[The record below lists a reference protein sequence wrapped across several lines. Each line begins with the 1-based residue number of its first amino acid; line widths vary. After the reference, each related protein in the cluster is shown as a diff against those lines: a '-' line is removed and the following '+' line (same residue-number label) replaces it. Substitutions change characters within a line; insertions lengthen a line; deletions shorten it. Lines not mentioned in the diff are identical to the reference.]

1 MRDYL
6 GMRSKY
12 PKWAHRRDEHKK
24 RKRKSKRKRRRSRR
38 RRRRAAG
45 GGTST
50 EGMLVSLLHQ
60 LMLRPQTLAKK
71 HGENVWTQYG
81 GAVTPDRLA
90 NVRSRDE
97 AARMRQARQGPGGHG
112 AGAGAGAVAAIGP
125 VGPPAVRQPPRARS
139 PSPRRGGYP
148 AEFFRA

>member
-24 RKRKSKRKRRRSRR
+24 RRRKSRRKRKRRR
-38 RRRRAAG
+38 RAQSAG
-45 GGTST
+45 AGTTT

-71 HGENVWTQYG
+71 HGENVLTQYG
-81 GAVTPDRLA
+81 GIVKPGVLSNLWSRQDREERKA
-90 NVRSRDE
+90 DWY
-97 AARMRQARQGPGGHG
+97 AKHYPGAGRGRG
-112 AGAGAGAVAAIGP
+112 AGAGAGAAAAIGP
-125 VGPPAVRQPPRARS
+125 VGRRPPTYAPPPGAAAW
-139 PSPRRGGYP
+139 GT
-148 AEFFRA
+148 

>member
-1 MRDYL
+1 MRDYV

-24 RKRKSKRKRRRSRR
+24 RKRKSKRKRRRSRG
-38 RRRRAAG
+38 RRRRAA
-45 GGTST
+45 GTST
-50 EGMLVSLLHQ
+50 EGMLVSLMHQ

-71 HGENVWTQYG
+71 HGENVLTQYG
-81 GAVTPDRLA
+81 GIVKPGVLSNVWSRQDREERKA
-90 NVRSRDE
+90 DWY
-97 AARMRQARQGPGGHG
+97 AKHYPGAGRGRG
-112 AGAGAGAVAAIGP
+112 AGAGAGAAAAIGP
-125 VGPPAVRQPPRARS
+125 VGPPPRARS

>member
-24 RKRKSKRKRRRSRR
+24 RRRKSRRKRKRSRSRG
-38 RRRRAAG
+38 RRAQSA
-45 GGTST
+45 GTST
-50 EGMLVSLLHQ
+50 EGMLISLLHQ
-60 LMLRPQTLAKK
+60 LMLPRTLAKK

-97 AARMRQARQGPGGHG
+97 ATRMRQARQGPAGGG
-112 AGAGAGAVAAIGP
+112 AGAGAGAAAAIGP
-125 VGPPAVRQPPRARS
+125 R
-139 PSPRRGGYP
+139 YP
-148 AEFFRA
+148 MPN

>member
-24 RKRKSKRKRRRSRR
+24 RRRKSRRKRKRSRR
-38 RRRRAAG
+38 RTAARA
-45 GGTST
+45 GTST

-71 HGENVWTQYG
+71 HGENVLTQYG
-81 GAVTPDRLA
+81 GIVKPGLLS
-90 NVRSRDE
+90 NVLSLI
-97 AARMRQARQGPGGHG
+97 H
-112 AGAGAGAVAAIGP
+112 I
-125 VGPPAVRQPPRARS
+125 
-139 PSPRRGGYP
+139 
-148 AEFFRA
+148 